1 MALQVTTNFS
11 MMAAFQAIEAVRGE
25 IFAHGG
31 PDVMVS
37 IAITD
42 PKYPPGSELPK
53 DARLFLLCRTL
64 GTSWKIPEGVP
75 IGYNA
80 KTVVETAWRNQRL
93 TILAEKCNK
102 DSPIFHASPDR
113 GIACQVGQLVVGV
126 CSNKDSVTDALFA
139 LWIAKSCLRQSAE

>member
-1 MALQVTTNFS
+1 MTLQVPEDFS
-11 MMAAFQAIEAVRGE
+11 METAYQAIEAVRRE

-31 PDVMVS
+31 PKVMVS

-64 GTSWKIPEGVP
+64 GTSWEIPEGTP

-80 KTVVETAWRNQRL
+80 RTVAEMAWYKRLTDVVEH
-93 TILAEKCNK
+93 K
-102 DSPIFHASPDR
+102 DGPIFYSSLDH

-126 CSNKDSVTDALFA
+126 CSNEGYEVDALFA
-139 LWIAKSCLRQSAE
+139 GWIAKSCLRQNAE